1 MSLSLSIHS
10 TDLEALEAD
19 VLVLGVL
26 KGSEGPYLA
35 PNSLSEDSVEG
46 INELLEALGAS
57 GDPDQLLRLPGLEDS
72 GAGVVALAGFGSDQA
87 SGRSVWMLC
96 ATPRVRQAVSWL
108 VLPKR
113 LPSISACPLRMRLRP
128 LRTVPCWVISSR
140 RVCVVRP
147 RI

>member
-35 PNSLSEDSVEG
+35 PNSLSEDSAEG

-57 GDPDQLLRLPGLEDS
+57 GAPDQLLRLPGLEDS
-72 GAGVVALAGFGSDQA
+72 GAGILAPP
-87 SGRSVWMLC
+87 W
-96 ATPRVRQAVSWL
+96 
-108 VLPKR
+108 
-113 LPSISACPLRMRLRP
+113 MRLRP
-128 LRTVPCWVISSR
+128 SRTAPCWVTSSR
-140 RVCVVRP
+140 RVCAARP
-147 RI
+147 RIRSRKRLSPS

>member
-10 TDLEALEAD
+10 TNLEALEAD

-72 GAGVVALAGFGSDQA
+72 GAGVVALAGLGSDQA
-87 SGRSVWMLC
+87 SGQERLDALRYAAGSL
-96 ATPRVRQAVSWL
+96 VR
-108 VLPKR
+108 
-113 LPSISACPLRMRLRP
+113 CG
-128 LRTVPCWVISSR
+128 
-140 RVCVVRP
+140 
-147 RI
+147 